1 MDEIFEIYK
10 YDVDSDDNNRLKIED
25 FFNYDY

>member
-10 YDVDSDDNNRLKIED
+10 YDVDSDDNNHLKIED

>member
-10 YDVDSDDNNRLKIED
+10 YDVDSADNNRLKIED